1 MELTVNLFITLDGVI
16 QGPGGPEE
24 DRSGGFDR
32 GGWLVPFVDDD
43 FGRIVG
49 GWFEKPQA
57 FLLGRRT
64 YDIMSAYWPSVTDT
78 DDDTP
83 VKLNTLPKYVPSST
97 LTDPS
102 WSHTTVLSGLDEVAA
117 LKAQPGGE
125 LQVHGSGAL
134 AASLLEAGLVDEL
147 RLLVFPVAV
156 GAGKRLFHDVV
167 TAFDLVD
174 SAVTSTG
181 VVYQALRPRPF
192 VSGDHVIVDGRETL
206 V

>member
-64 YDIMSAYWPSVTDT
+64 
-78 DDDTP
+78 
-83 VKLNTLPKYVPSST
+83 
-97 LTDPS
+97 
-102 WSHTTVLSGLDEVAA
+102 
-117 LKAQPGGE
+117 
-125 LQVHGSGAL
+125 
-134 AASLLEAGLVDEL
+134 
-147 RLLVFPVAV
+147 
-156 GAGKRLFHDVV
+156 
-167 TAFDLVD
+167 
-174 SAVTSTG
+174 
-181 VVYQALRPRPF
+181 
-192 VSGDHVIVDGRETL
+192 
-206 V
+206 

>member
-32 GGWLVPFVDDD
+32 GGWLVPFVDAD

-49 GWFEKPQA
+49 GWFEKPEA

-64 YDIMSAYWPSVTDT
+64 YDIMSAYWPAVTAT

-97 LTDPS
+97 LADPT
-102 WSHTTVLSGLDEVAA
+102 WANTTVLSGLDDVAE
-117 LKAQPGGE
+117 LKARPGGE

-134 AASLLEAGLVDEL
+134 ATSLLEAGLVDEL

-156 GAGKRLFHDVV
+156 GAGKRLFRDVV
-167 TAFDLVD
+167 SAFDLVD
-174 SAVTSTG
+174 SAVTTTG

-192 VSGDHVIVDGRETL
+192 TIGNHVVVDGRETL